1 MALQF
6 SFHTPI
12 YLKLVNP
19 EWVSPGAL
27 VDFAQ
32 TAESLG
38 FDEIEHP
45 CSPELHEGLL
55 HWLTETPDDFRQG
68 MPETRAG
75 EGVLTLDV
83 WGYCQRVCSGV
94 AD

>member
-19 EWVSPGAL
+19 EWVSPDAL
-27 VDFAQ
+27 VDVAQ

-38 FDEIEHP
+38 FDEIERP
-45 CSPELHEGLL
+45 CLPELHEGLL
-55 HWLTETPDDFRQG
+55 HWLTETPDDFRQE
-68 MPETRAG
+68 MPKTRAG

-83 WGYCQRVCSGV
+83 WGYCQRVWSGV